1 MMVDSVF
8 YVPAAVVVLL
18 ALVLTY
24 IVLAVKQVPQGYE
37 WTVERFGRYVKT
49 LQPGLHF
56 ITPLIERIG
65 FKVCMKEEVLDIPS
79 QEVISKDNAMVQVD
93 GVVFY
98 QIVDAARAAYEV
110 NYLVHAIRNLVMT
123 NIRTVLGSLDLDEQ
137 LSHRDQIN
145 TKLLSVVDEA
155 VSPWGLKI
163 TRIEIKDIKPPQDIV
178 NSMARQM
185 KAEREKRALVLE
197 SEGQRQAA
205 ILTAEGEK
213 QAEILRAEAQLD
225 VASKQAEIRE
235 RLAQAEAN
243 SIAIV
248 AESANEQSM
257 KYFIAQ
263 KYTESL
269 KELST
274 SSNSK
279 IIFLPLETQNL
290 LAPLIGILKGISKE
304 DDNK

>member
-1 MMVDSVF
+1 MSF
-8 YVPAAVVVLL
+8 VLFFI
-18 ALVLTY
+18 AL
-24 IVLAVKQVPQGYE
+24 IVAIIFKSIVIVPQGHNYLL
-37 WTVERFGRYVKT
+37 ERFGQYKLT
-49 LQPGLHF
+49 LDPGIHF
-56 ITPLIERIG
+56 ILPFVENIRMRVSLMET
-65 FKVCMKEEVLDIPS
+65 VLQVPS
-79 QEVISKDNAMVQVD
+79 QDVITKDNAVVTTD
-93 GVVFY
+93 GIVFFRILEPAKAIY
-98 QIVDAARAAYEV
+98 GVENLR
-110 NYLVHAIRNLVMT
+110 HAILNLSMT
-123 NIRTVLGSLDLDEQ
+123 NLRTVMGSMDLDE
-137 LSHRDQIN
+137 
-145 TKLLSVVDEA
+145 LLSKREVINARLLEVIDHVTA
-155 VSPWGLKI
+155 PWGTKV
-163 TRIEIKDIKPPQDIV
+163 TRVEIKDIKPPQDIV